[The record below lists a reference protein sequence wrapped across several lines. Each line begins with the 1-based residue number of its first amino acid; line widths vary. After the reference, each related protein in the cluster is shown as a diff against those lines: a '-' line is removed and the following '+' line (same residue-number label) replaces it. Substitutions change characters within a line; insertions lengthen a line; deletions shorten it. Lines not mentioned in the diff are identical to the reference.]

1 MTTAQE
7 RADEA
12 GSPDGVQAPLGNVR
26 LEDRL
31 DLAAGRIFISGT
43 QALVRLA
50 LVQQARDRAAGLKT
64 AGFISGYRGS
74 PLGGFDQELWRAR
87 KRLEAAD
94 ILFVPGVNEELGA
107 TAVWGA
113 QMAGMNPRRR
123 FDGVFGIWYGKGP
136 GLDRAMDVLKHANAA
151 GTSRHGGV
159 LAIVG
164 DDHGAKSSTLPHQS
178 DHNFMAAFVPF
189 LAPASV
195 HEVVEYGLLGLA
207 MSRFSGTWVGF
218 KATADTI
225 ETSATVDTASERRA
239 IITPDFEMPEGGL
252 HIRPNDIWR
261 EEDTRLQRFKGFA
274 AQVFAKANGIDR
286 LVWDSPRP
294 RFGIIATGKAYADT
308 VEALQELGITP
319 EVAADIGLRLYKVG
333 MPWPLEPDGVRA
345 FAEGCEEILV
355 IEEKREFIEHQLKW
369 QLYNWKPGVRPVVV
383 GKQDEHGQWLL
394 SPDNELTPG
403 GIAHVIAERIRRFH
417 TTERIEQGLA
427 YFRRREELMR
437 QFLAPAKRSPWFCSG
452 CPHNTSTQVPEGSR
466 ALAGI
471 GCHIM
476 ALWMNRAETFTQM
489 GGEGVT
495 WVGEAPFVD
504 EPHLFANLGDGTYYH
519 SGILAI
525 RQAISAKANITY
537 KILYNDAV
545 AMTGG
550 QPVEGGLSVAQ
561 VAAQM
566 LAEGAARVWVLTE
579 DMARYPSGTLPAG
592 VAALDR
598 AELKPVMEEARA
610 TRGVSV
616 IIYDQTCAAEKRRR
630 RKRGLMPD
638 PATRVLINPA
648 VCEGCG
654 DCSVQSNCV
663 SIQPLETEFGRKR
676 TIDQSSCNKDYS
688 CLKGFCP
695 SFVTVEGGTLR
706 KPDQRALD
714 TGGIPEPEVPAL
726 KTDWNILVTGIGGT
740 GVLTIAALLGMAA
753 HLEGKAA
760 ATADM
765 AGLAQKGGA
774 VWSHVRLARCNEE
787 ILGPRIMTGAADL
800 ILACDAVVAA
810 SPVARNL
817 ISSTRTHVVANADMA
832 PTAEFVR
839 NRDLD
844 FGHAAVRRTLAEA
857 AQSAEFV
864 RAERVAVQ
872 LMGDSIA
879 ANTLLLGHA
888 WQKGLIPLS
897 RAAIERAI
905 ELNGVAVAFNLQA
918 FALGRLLA
926 HAPARVEAMLAPE
939 PTRAKTLEAMVALRA
954 ADLEAHSN
962 AALANRFR
970 AQVDKVRAAEQ
981 AVAPGSDR
989 LARTVARALHKLMAV
1004 KDEYEVARLHL
1015 VHLDGLLRATFAGH
1029 GRIRFHLAPPLLSRL
1044 DPSTGRPRKRAYPGW
1059 LVLPLFRLLTR
1070 LKRLRGTAF
1079 DPFGRTAERRAER
1092 AAIPAYEADLERLIA
1107 GLSAERLELAVEIA
1121 SLPLD
1126 VRGFGPVKEAAAHA
1140 AGQRR
1145 AALWARWEAPAAP
1158 AEPAREAA

>member
-1 MTTAQE
+1 MAGAQQVV
-7 RADEA
+7 EA
-12 GSPDGVQAPLGNVR
+12 GTGAAGTALRDVR

-31 DLAAGRIFISGT
+31 DLGADRIFISGT

-50 LVQQARDRAAGLKT
+50 LVQQARDRAAGLRT

-74 PLGGFDQELWRAR
+74 PLGGFDQELWRA
-87 KRLEAAD
+87 KARLEAAN

-113 QMAGMNPRRR
+113 QMAAMNPRRR

-195 HEVVEYGLLGLA
+195 HEVVEYGLLGIA
-207 MSRFSGTWVGF
+207 MSRFAGTWVGF

-225 ETSATVDTASERRA
+225 ETSATVDTGSERRP
-239 IITPDFEMPEGGL
+239 IVVPPFDMPEGGL

-274 AQVFAKANGIDR
+274 AQMFAKANGIDR

-294 RFGIIATGKAYADT
+294 RFGIIATGKAFADT
-308 VEALQELGITP
+308 VEALHELGITP
-319 EVAADIGLRLYKVG
+319 ELAADIGLRLYKVG

-369 QLYNWKPGVRPVVV
+369 QLYNWRPDVRPVVV
-383 GKQDEHGQWLL
+383 GKHDEAGQWLL
-394 SPDNELTPG
+394 NPDNELTPG

-417 TTERIEQGLA
+417 ATDRIEQGLA

-437 QFLAPAKRSPWFCSG
+437 HFQAPARRSPWFCAG
-452 CPHNTSTQVPEGSR
+452 CPHNTSTEVPEGSR

-476 ALWMNRAETFTQM
+476 ALWMDRAQTFTQM
-489 GGEGVT
+489 GGEGAT

-504 EPHLFANLGDGTYYH
+504 EPHVFANLGDGTYYH

-525 RQAISAKANITY
+525 RQAIAAGANITY

-550 QPVEGGLSVAQ
+550 QPVEGGLTVAQ

-566 LAEGAARVWVLTE
+566 LAEGAAKVWVLSE
-579 DMARYPSGTLPAG
+579 DPGRYPEGALAAG
-592 VAALDR
+592 VAVHDRSALR
-598 AELKPVMEEARA
+598 PVMDEARA
-610 TRGVSV
+610 TKGVSV

-638 PATRVLINPA
+638 PPTRVLINPA

-654 DCSVQSNCV
+654 DCSVQSNCIA
-663 SIQPLETEFGRKR
+663 IQPLETEFGRKR
-676 TIDQSSCNKDYS
+676 QIDQSGCNKDYS

-695 SFVTVEGGTLR
+695 SFVTVEGAALNR
-706 KPDQRALD
+706 PDRTALD
-714 TGGIPEPEVPAL
+714 LGGIPEPQLPELAGG
-726 KTDWNILVTGIGGT
+726 WNILVTGIGGT
-740 GVLTIAALLGMAA
+740 GVLTIAAILGMAA
-753 HLEGKAA
+753 HLEGRAA

-774 VWSHVRLARCNEE
+774 VWSHVRLAHRNEE

-800 ILACDAVVAA
+800 VLACDAVVAA
-810 SPVARNL
+810 GPAARNL
-817 ISSTRTHVVANADMA
+817 LSTTRTHVVANADIA
-832 PTAEFVR
+832 PTADFVR
-839 NRDLD
+839 NRDAD
-844 FGHAAVRRTLAEA
+844 FGHGAIRKTLEAAVAGA
-857 AQSAEFV
+857 DFV
-864 RAERVAVQ
+864 RAERVAVG
-872 LMGDSIA
+872 LMGESIA
-879 ANTLLLGHA
+879 ANTLLLGYA
-888 WQKGLIPLS
+888 WQRGLIPLS
-897 RAAIERAI
+897 GDAIRRAI
-905 ELNGVAVAFNLQA
+905 ELNGVAVAFNLEA

-926 HAPARVEAMLAPE
+926 HAPERVEAMLAPPPPPAE
-939 PTRAKTLEAMVALRA
+939 TLAAMVDLRA

-962 AALANRFR
+962 AGWARRYRALVESVA
-970 AQVDKVRAAEQ
+970 AAE
-981 AVAPGSDR
+981 AGVAGGSDR
-989 LARTVARALHKLMAV
+989 LARTVARALHKLMAY

-1015 VHLDGLLRATFAGH
+1015 AHLEAALSATFERH
-1029 GRIRFHLAPPLLSRL
+1029 GRLRFHLAPPLVPGL
-1044 DPSTGRPRKRAYPGW
+1044 DPATGRPRKRAFPGW
-1059 LVLPLFRLLTR
+1059 LVLPLFRLLR
-1070 LKRLRGTAF
+1070 AMKGLRGTAL
-1079 DPFGRTAERRAER
+1079 DPFGHTAERRAER
-1092 AAIPAYEADLERLIA
+1092 LAIPAYEAEIARLIA
-1107 GLSAERLELAVEIA
+1107 ELAPDRLDLAVEIA
-1121 SLPLD
+1121 ALPLD
-1126 VRGFGPVKEAAAHA
+1126 VRGFGPVRAAAA
-1140 AGQRR
+1140 QAVEARR
-1145 AALWARWEAPAAP
+1145 RDLWAEWEARAPTSPAVP
-1158 AEPAREAA
+1158 EREAA

>member
-1 MTTAQE
+1 MNL
-7 RADEA
+7 DA
-12 GSPDGVQAPLGNVR
+12 GPQASARPAGLRPVS
-26 LEDRL
+26 LEDRY
-31 DLAAGRIFISGT
+31 DLAAERIFLSGT

-50 LVQQARDRAAGLKT
+50 LVQQARDRAAGLRT
-64 AGFISGYRGS
+64 AGFVSGYRGS

-87 KRLEAAD
+87 KRLEEAD

-107 TAVWGA
+107 TAVWGS

-123 FDGVFGIWYGKGP
+123 FDGVFGLWYGKGP

-207 MSRFSGTWVGF
+207 MSRFAGTWVGF

-239 IITPDFEMPEGGL
+239 ILLPEFDMPEGGL

-274 AQVFAKANGIDR
+274 AQMFAKANGIDR

-294 RFGIIATGKAYADT
+294 RFGIISTGKAYADT

-319 EVAADIGLRLYKVG
+319 ELAADIGLRLYKVG

-369 QLYNWKPGVRPVVV
+369 QLYNWKPGVRPMVV
-383 GKQDEHGQWLL
+383 GKQDEHGEWLL
-394 SPDNELTPG
+394 NPDNELTPG
-403 GIAHVIAERIRRFH
+403 MIAHVIAERIRRFH

-427 YFRRREELMR
+427 YFRRREELLA
-437 QFLAPAKRSPWFCSG
+437 QFTAPAKRSPWFCSG
-452 CPHNTSTQVPEGSR
+452 CPHNTSTQVPDGSR

-504 EPHLFANLGDGTYYH
+504 EPHVFANLGDGTYYH

-525 RQAISAKANITY
+525 RQAISARANITY

-550 QPVEGGLSVAQ
+550 QPVEGGVSVAQ

-566 LAEGAARVWVLTE
+566 QAEGVARVWVLTE
-579 DMARYPSGTLPAG
+579 DLGRYPPGTLPAG
-592 VAALDR
+592 VSAQDR
-598 AELKPVMEEARA
+598 AELKPVMEAARQ
-610 TRGVSV
+610 TPGTSV

-638 PATRVLINPA
+638 PSTRVLINPA

-663 SIQPLETEFGRKR
+663 SIQPLDTEFGRKR
-676 TIDQSSCNKDYS
+676 QIDQSSCNKDYS

-706 KPDQRALD
+706 KPDRKALAI
-714 TGGIPEPEVPAL
+714 GAIPEPEVPPLAGE
-726 KTDWNILVTGIGGT
+726 WNILVTGIGGT

-774 VWSHVRLARCNEE
+774 VWSHVRLASSNDA

-800 ILACDAVVAA
+800 VLACDSVVAA
-810 SPVARNL
+810 SPTARNL
-817 ISSTRTHVVANADMA
+817 LSTTRTHIVANADIA
-832 PTAEFVR
+832 PTADFVR
-839 NRDLD
+839 NRDFD
-844 FGHAAVRRTLAEA
+844 FGHAAVRKTLAEA
-857 AQSAEFV
+857 ARQLDFV

-879 ANTLLLGHA
+879 ANTLLMGYA

-897 RAAIERAI
+897 GAAIERAI
-905 ELNGVAVAFNLQA
+905 ELNGVAVAFNRQA
-918 FALGRLLA
+918 FALGRWLA
-926 HAPARVEAMLAPE
+926 HAPAEVEALLSPPPKPAQ
-939 PTRAKTLEAMVALRA
+939 TLDEMVAVRV
-954 ADLEAHSN
+954 ADLAAHSN
-962 AALANRFR
+962 PAWGERFR
-970 AQVDKVRAAEQ
+970 IIVDRVRLAESET
-981 AVAPGSDR
+981 VPGSDR
-989 LARTVARALHKLMAV
+989 LATAVARALHKLMAY
-1004 KDEYEVARLHL
+1004 KDEYEVARLHTDGR
-1015 VHLDGLLRATFAGH
+1015 LDAQLRGTFADH
-1029 GRIRFHLAPPLLSRL
+1029 GRLRFHLAPPLLSRI
-1044 DPSTGRPRKRAYPGW
+1044 DPATGRPAKRAYPGW
-1059 LVLPLFRLLTR
+1059 LVMPLFRLLKG
-1070 LKRLRGTAF
+1070 LKGLRGTAL
-1079 DPFGRTAERRAER
+1079 DPFGRTAERKAER
-1092 AAIPAYEADLERLIA
+1092 AAIPAYEAEVERLIA
-1107 GLSAERLELAVEIA
+1107 GLSPERLDLAVAIA

-1140 AGQRR
+1140 AEARR
-1145 AALWARWEAPAAP
+1145 EALWARWDASLAP
-1158 AEPAREAA
+1158 AEPEREAA

>member
-452 CPHNTSTQVPEGSR
+452 CPHNTSTRVPEGSR

-566 LAEGAARVWVLTE
+566 LAEGAVRVWVLTE